1 MIIYAVLV
9 ITDDGRTILSE
20 QFQSVEGDEY
30 KNDILFGGVF
40 TAIQYMT
47 GAMTESDAEINSI
60 EVEGLSYHTRSFGSF
75 RIVIITDVPD
85 KPEDIVQIIGLRF
98 LNEFGEVITQKNFNL
113 NILEPFKKEI
123 HEIVQESTVSDESRS
138 IKPLSKLST
147 AEIFT
152 LPNHLQSTA
161 LALITIEIGTIDE
174 IARESGEDITRTEEN
189 LISLQN
195 MGYIGR
201 KNINGRITYFCSL

>member
-1 MIIYAVLV
+1 MV

-20 QFQSVEGDEY
+20 QFQSVEGDS

-47 GAMTESDAEINSI
+47 GAMTKSDAEINSI

-98 LNEFGEVITQKNFNL
+98 LNKFGEVLTQRDFDLNL
-113 NILEPFKKEI
+113 FEPFKEEI
-123 HEIVQESTVSDESRS
+123 HEIVHEGTVIDESRS
-138 IKPLSKLST
+138 IKPSSKLST
-147 AEIFT
+147 AEIFS
-152 LPNHLQSTA
+152 LPNHLQSIA
-161 LALITIEIGTIDE
+161 LALVSLEKGTIDE
-174 IARESGEDITRTEEN
+174 IAQESGEDITKTEEN
-189 LISLQN
+189 LKSLQN
-195 MGYIGR
+195 MGFIGV
-201 KNINGRITYFCSL
+201 KDVNGRITYFCSL